1 MACCYQPTCSSG
13 SNLQISPNIL
23 KDMATRGGVGVC
35 VCVCVSVCQCVCTFV
50 LVHDTHLTHLP
61 LLSFAEIPDILNCLA
76 CGGYSSR
83 VVGMGRNLGQKG
95 VNRSLD

>member
-1 MACCYQPTCSSG
+1 MNRDLSGVSEWQELIGDRPGWRDATSQPAPPAVTYRSRPTSSRTWR
-13 SNLQISPNIL
+13 QEE
-23 KDMATRGGVGVC
+23 DEVC

-76 CGGYSSR
+76 CGG
-83 VVGMGRNLGQKG
+83 
-95 VNRSLD
+95 